1 MKVYFIDSYKIANML
16 IIISTPINCSTQ
28 ITRGK
33 FHHLLSTRKL
43 LVMAVLEENRI
54 GQLTPDMEEFRG
66 MVRAVLER
74 NIDRYR

>member
-1 MKVYFIDSYKIANML
+1 ML
-16 IIISTPINCSTQ
+16 ITMSTHIDRSTQ

-33 FHHLLSTRKL
+33 FNHLLSTHKL

-54 GQLTPDMEEFRG
+54 GQITLDMEEFRG

>member
-1 MKVYFIDSYKIANML
+1 ML
-16 IIISTPINCSTQ
+16 ITNSTHTNRSTQ